1 MKYSLADAQKMY
13 KFFEKDFFQ
22 NELLQKLGRCTI
34 FNDPKEAEK
43 VFGPQDWEHLSGI
56 SWWKDYKNYIYID
69 KILFDNKKLMA
80 NTILHEMIHLW
91 DQMTDQKTRNYRGG
105 HGANWTKAA
114 KLATKIYGAK
124 IGPIER
130 YADEHEVERK
140 DHYRMMHT
148 TKTLAN
154 AYVVVL
160 RSRELVPVKD
170 LTPDQIEEIKK
181 TNARGIFRV
190 KPNLEQSASNRVKCY
205 ASFKDLMDDI
215 QYGVTE
221 EEEERY
227 SKLSLKLG
235 TDSERIWIN
244 PKNS

>member
-1 MKYSLADAQKMY
+1 M
-13 KFFEKDFFQ
+13 
-22 NELLQKLGRCTI
+22 
-34 FNDPKEAEK
+34 
-43 VFGPQDWEHLSGI
+43 
-56 SWWKDYKNYIYID
+56 
-69 KILFDNKKLMA
+69 
-80 NTILHEMIHLW
+80 
-91 DQMTDQKTRNYRGG
+91 
-105 HGANWTKAA
+105 
-114 KLATKIYGAK
+114 
-124 IGPIER
+124 
-130 YADEHEVERK
+130 
-140 DHYRMMHT
+140 
-148 TKTLAN
+148 
-154 AYVVVL
+154 
-160 RSRELVPVKD
+160 VPVKD